1 MGANRHFGGVRDGL
15 AGRHVEPAVVLRALD
30 LVTVHE
36 PFREVRPAVSTERVH
51 REIGVPLRPH
61 DRQLAAVDPNLDDV
75 TALDLV
81 GAQDLVPAIFRH
93 DTDRG
98 IIAD

>member
-30 LVTVHE
+30 LVTIHE
-36 PFREVRPAVSTERVH
+36 PLREVRPAVSAERIDC
-51 REIGVPLRPH
+51 EIGIPLRPH
-61 DRQLAAVDPNLDDV
+61 DRQLAALDLNFDDV

-81 GAQDLVPAIFRH
+81 GAQDVLPSVLRH

-98 IIAD
+98 IIAV